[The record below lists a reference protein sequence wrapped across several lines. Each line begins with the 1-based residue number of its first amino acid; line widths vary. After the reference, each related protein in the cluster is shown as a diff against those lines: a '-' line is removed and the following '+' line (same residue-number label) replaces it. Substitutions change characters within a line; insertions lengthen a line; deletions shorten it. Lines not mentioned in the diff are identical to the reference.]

1 MNPFLIDLHQLSA
14 EGKTLHGQQPAEFF
28 QLNTED
34 TVAGPLD
41 YELQVVREGDSL
53 HAEGRLETTFDLQ
66 CGRCLAR
73 FPYRVGLDS
82 YRAEL
87 PLENEATIDLTETLR
102 EDILLALPN
111 FPRCEDGNVE
121 PRDCPAEGRFDSTP
135 PADETGLP
143 GAERGI
149 WNALDQLK

>member
-1 MNPFLIDLHQLSA
+1 MNPFLIDLHQLPA
-14 EGKTLHGQQPAEFF
+14 EGKTLQGRQPAGFF
-28 QLNTED
+28 ELSAD
-34 TVAGPLD
+34 DLVAGPLD
-41 YELQVVREGDSL
+41 FQLQLVREGDNL
-53 HAEGRLETTFDLQ
+53 HVAGRLEASFDLQ

-73 FPYRVGLDS
+73 FPYRVELAN
-82 YRAEL
+82 YAAEL
-87 PLENEATIDLTETLR
+87 PVENGATIDLTETLR

>member
-1 MNPFLIDLHQLSA
+1 MPPFLIDLQQLPS
-14 EGKTLHGQQPAEFF
+14 EGRSLRGQQPAAFF
-28 QLNTED
+28 QLAAED
-34 TVAGPLD
+34 VAAGPLD
-41 YELQVVREGDSL
+41 YDLHLVRDGDNLQVQ
-53 HAEGRLETTFDLQ
+53 GRLDATFDLQ

-73 FPYRVGLDS
+73 FPYRVDLDS
-82 YRAEL
+82 YRAEI
-87 PLENEATIDLTETLR
+87 PLENHTTIDLTETLR

>member
-1 MNPFLIDLHQLSA
+1 MNPFLIDLSQLPA
-14 EGKTLHGQQPAEFF
+14 EGKTLRGRQPADFF
-28 QLNTED
+28 QIEAED
-34 TVAGPLD
+34 TTAGPLNHD
-41 YELQVVREGDSL
+41 LQVVREGDSL
-53 HAEGRLETTFDLQ
+53 HVAGHLEADFTLQ

-73 FPYRVGLDS
+73 FPYRVDLDA
-82 YRAEL
+82 YRAEI
-87 PLENEATIDLTETLR
+87 PLENDATIDLTETLR

>member
-1 MNPFLIDLHQLSA
+1 MNPFLIDLHQLPA
-14 EGKTLHGQQPAEFF
+14 EGKTLHGRQPAEFF
-28 QLNTED
+28 QLNAED
-34 TVAGPLD
+34 TAAGPLD
-41 YELQVVREGDSL
+41 YELQVVREGDNL
-53 HAEGRLETTFDLQ
+53 RVEGRLEAAFDLQ
-66 CGRCLAR
+66 CGRCLAH
-73 FPYRVGLDS
+73 FPYRVGLDT
-82 YRAEL
+82 YRVEL

-135 PADETGLP
+135 PTDETGLP
-143 GAERGI
+143 GAERRI

>member
-1 MNPFLIDLHQLSA
+1 MTPFLIDLHQLPA
-14 EGKTLHGQQPAEFF
+14 EGKHLHGRQPAEFF
-28 QLNTED
+28 QLNAED
-34 TVAGPLD
+34 VVAGPLD
-41 YELQVVREGDSL
+41 YDLQVIREGDSL
-53 HAEGRLETTFDLQ
+53 HLEGRLEASFDLQ

-73 FPYRVGLDS
+73 FPYQVSLES
-82 YRAEL
+82 YRAEV
-87 PLENEATIDLTETLR
+87 PVENDATIDLTETLR

-121 PRDCPAEGRFDSTP
+121 PRDCPAEGRFDSNP